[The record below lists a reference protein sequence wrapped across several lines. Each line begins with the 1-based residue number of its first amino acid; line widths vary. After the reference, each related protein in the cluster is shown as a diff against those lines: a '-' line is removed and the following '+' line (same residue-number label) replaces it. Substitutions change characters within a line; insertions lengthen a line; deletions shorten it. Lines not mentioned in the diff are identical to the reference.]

1 MDGGISLAST
11 IPFKGVKRS
20 CSLNEQNSADMD
32 ADMAGGQLGGN
43 RIVFYLA
50 RMRARGF
57 SSQEV
62 LSGTGLTE
70 EQIQGFFL
78 GSSAVYRQIIS
89 NMIRL
94 TGNEFIGVEL
104 GAEFKISDFGVLGYA
119 SLSSS
124 TLRQS
129 RRVLAQYCLLNQH
142 IIRPV
147 STITEKLWLVE
158 ILEIHPLDNLI
169 AFAVEEYV
177 SRAMELAFHL
187 TNRYFPV
194 LEMRV
199 TYDAPS
205 DLSVYQ
211 ERFNCPIYFNQKKN
225 VIRFDPDHI
234 DDPISLANPEV
245 FRICEQQC
253 QLISSK
259 ISKRDS
265 LERKVRD
272 MLISRPGNFPPV
284 DDMADLLAIK
294 PRTLRRQ
301 LQAEGISYQ
310 QILDET
316 RRDLALQY
324 LEYTAL
330 TPKEIGFLLGYNDVS
345 NFRRAFR
352 SWTGSKLSD
361 YR

>member
-1 MDGGISLAST
+1 MYDGISLASAL
-11 IPFKGVKRS
+11 PFKEMKRRGPVD
-20 CSLNEQNSADMD
+20 EQSTANAD

-43 RIVFYLA
+43 RIAFYLA

-57 SSQEV
+57 DSREV
-62 LSGTGLTE
+62 LCGTGLTE

-94 TGNEFIGVEL
+94 TGNDFIGVAL
-104 GAEFKISDFGVLGYA
+104 GSEFKISDFGVLGYA
-119 SLSSS
+119 ALSSS

-129 RRVLAQYCLLNQH
+129 RGVLAQYCLLNQH

-147 STITEKLWLVE
+147 STITEKLWRVE
-158 ILEIHPLDNLI
+158 ISEIHPLDDLI
-169 AFAVEEYV
+169 SFAVEEYV

-187 TNRYFPV
+187 TNRHFPV

-199 TYDAPS
+199 TYDAPR
-205 DLSVYQ
+205 DLSVYR
-211 ERFNCPIYFNQKKN
+211 ERFDCPVYFNQKKN
-225 VIRFDPDHI
+225 VIQFDPDHI

-245 FRICEQQC
+245 FKICEQQC
-253 QLISSK
+253 RLISSR

-272 MLISRPGNFPPV
+272 MLINRPGNFPPV
-284 DDMADLLAIK
+284 DDMADLLGVK

-310 QILDET
+310 QILDDT

>member
-1 MDGGISLAST
+1 MYGGISLPPALPS
-11 IPFKGVKRS
+11 KGLKKCGPLDDRS
-20 CSLNEQNSADMD
+20 AADIN

-43 RIVFYLA
+43 RIAFYLA

-57 SSQEV
+57 DSEDI
-62 LSGTGLTE
+62 LRGTGLTE
-70 EQIQGFFL
+70 DQTQGFFL

-94 TGNEFIGVEL
+94 TGNEFIGVAL
-104 GAEFKISDFGVLGYA
+104 GSEFKISDFGVLGYA
-119 SLSSS
+119 ALSSS

-129 RRVLAQYCLLNQH
+129 RRVLSQYCLLNQH

-147 STITEKLWLVE
+147 STITDKLWHVE
-158 ILEIHPLDNLI
+158 ISEIHPLDDLI
-169 AFAVEEYV
+169 TFAVEEYV

-187 TNRYFPV
+187 TNQPFPV

-199 TYDAPS
+199 TYDAPR
-205 DLSVYQ
+205 DLSIYR
-211 ERFNCPIYFNQKKN
+211 ERFNCPIHFNQKKN
-225 VIRFDPDHI
+225 VILFDPGHI

-245 FRICEQQC
+245 FKICEQQC
-253 QLISSK
+253 QLISSRM
-259 ISKRDS
+259 SKRDS
-265 LERKVRD
+265 MERKVRD
-272 MLISRPGNFPPV
+272 MLVSRPGEFPPV
-284 DDMADLLAIK
+284 DDMAELLGVK

-301 LQAEGISYQ
+301 LQSEEISYQ

-324 LEYTAL
+324 LEYTTL

-352 SWTGSKLSD
+352 SWTGRKLSD